1 MKVFLIGYRAAG
13 KTTVGRLLSRKLK
26 IPFADTDQ
34 LIEAAARMPIKE
46 LVARGGWDAFRE
58 KETEAIAS
66 LRGTGLGVVA
76 TGGGAVLSED
86 NRIMLKEM
94 GSVIYLKTPPDLIV
108 ERLKRDARESGVR
121 PQFTAETLEAETI
134 SVLAQRVPVYES
146 VADFT
151 GDTSDKGIVQ
161 VNDDIYQLLL
171 ETGIVADIDKTK
183 KQLRRKKIGGG
194 ENGG

>member
-1 MKVFLIGYRAAG
+1 MKVFLIGYRASG
-13 KTTVGRLLSRKLK
+13 KTAVGCLLSRKLK

-34 LIEAAARMPIKE
+34 LVETAAGMSIKE
-46 LVARGGWDAFRE
+46 LVAREGWNAFRE

-66 LRGTGLGVVA
+66 LRGTGLCVVA
-76 TGGGAVLSED
+76 TGGGAVLSEA
-86 NRIMLKEM
+86 NRAMLKEM
-94 GSVIYLKTPPDLIV
+94 GSMIYLKTPSDLIV
-108 ERLKRDARESGVR
+108 ERLKRDARGSGVR

-134 SVLAQRVPVYES
+134 AVLAQRVSVYEA

-151 GDTSDKGIVQ
+151 VDTFGKGILQ

-171 ETGIVADIDKTK
+171 EAGIVADIDTTK

-194 ENGG
+194 GNGG